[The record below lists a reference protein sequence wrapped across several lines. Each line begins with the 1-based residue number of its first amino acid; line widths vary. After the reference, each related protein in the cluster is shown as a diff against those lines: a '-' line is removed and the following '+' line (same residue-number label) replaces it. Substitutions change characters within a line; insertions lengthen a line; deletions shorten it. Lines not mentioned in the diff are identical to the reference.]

1 MERIATLR
9 EQAAILRTLASS
21 FDIETIRSQLLELAL
36 QVDELAKSIEE
47 DPRAAGLS
55 PSD

>member
-21 FDIETIRSQLLELAL
+21 FDIETIRGQLLELAL

-47 DPRAAGLS
+47 NPEAAGLS